1 MLISQAFAQA
11 DGGTGGLGG
20 IGGLMP
26 FVLIAVVFYF
36 LLIRPQQKRQKEHKM
51 MVANMRRGD
60 RVVTAG
66 GIMGTVTK
74 VASDTEIVVEIAEN
88 VKVKVARATISEVI
102 SKTDPA
108 SSDRGA
114 GGGGGG
120 GGDNKP
126 KSLLGRLTGS

>member
-1 MLISQAFAQA
+1 MLISQAFAQEG
-11 DGGTGGLGG
+11 GGTGGLGG

-66 GIMGTVTK
+66 GILGTVTK
-74 VASDTEIVVEIAEN
+74 VADTEVVVEIAEN

-114 GGGGGG
+114 GAGG

>member
-1 MLISQAFAQA
+1 MLISQAVAQE
-11 DGGTGGLGG
+11 GGSAGGLGG

-66 GIMGTVTK
+66 GIMATVTK

-114 GGGGGG
+114 GAGGGG

-126 KSLLGRLTGS
+126 KSLLSRLTGS